1 VIDGMDEKVIFMPSI
16 IRTVLRNLLL
26 QFRHNFGKWDLL
38 VFACITALGIING
51 SISVFYLM
59 YFFWWNELIRICV
72 DKFFLKR
79 NKNIVNSS
87 KMQEPGFGPFFQ
99 MGIYFVFV
107 VVFFGILAN
116 MKNTDI
122 FVLNMETLF
131 FQNVFFNI
139 NLLFVLAERI
149 YLHKLHTP
157 LKVETGIFTS
167 NMIVLHISI
176 ILGAIM
182 MFFVVGKF
190 PETFTP
196 DNLWGSLLVALPFIL
211 LKMGLQ
217 YFSNDEVEISKK

>member
-1 VIDGMDEKVIFMPSI
+1 MPSI
-16 IRTVLRNLLL
+16 IKTVLGNLLL
-26 QFRHNFGKWDLL
+26 QFRRNYGKWDLL
-38 VFACITALGIING
+38 IFACITVMSIING
-51 SISVFYLM
+51 TTSVFYLI
-59 YFFWWNELIRICV
+59 YFFWWNELIRISV
-72 DKFFLKR
+72 DKFFIGR
-79 NKNIVNSS
+79 NKNIVNKS
-87 KMQEPGFGPFFQ
+87 KMQDPGFGPYFQ
-99 MGIYFVFV
+99 MGIYLVFI
-107 VVFFGILAN
+107 VVFFGVLAN
-116 MKNTDI
+116 MKNHEI
-122 FVLNMETLF
+122 FINNMGILF

-149 YLHKLHTP
+149 YLHKLQTP

-211 LKMGLQ
+211 LKMGVQ
-217 YFSNDEVEISKK
+217 YLSSDEPEIPTQ